1 MTRNPLQFLHRLESA
16 LRRFI
21 ETAAPTLP
29 APPEARHFQL
39 KLGDVIYDRGWD
51 APYEVVSGPFNRL
64 YYFRWQ
70 GHLVSAC
77 ADSPATVNYYLKPL
91 GGERFVRLQMKR

>member
-1 MTRNPLQFLHRLESA
+1 MTGNPLQFLTRLESA
-16 LRRFI
+16 LKRFI
-21 ETAAPTLP
+21 EASAPTLP
-29 APPEARHFQL
+29 APSEASSSQL
-39 KLGDVIYDRGWD
+39 ELGVVIYAHSWD
-51 APYEVVSGPFNRL
+51 APYEVVSGAFNRL

-91 GGERFVRLQMKR
+91 GGERLVRLQMKR